1 MELNVWEGEYKA
13 VPTNQ
18 LLDTTK
24 NGGDE
29 VLNLSSSGA
38 TQPVTYS
45 WENITVFYETT
56 PGNCLTRLCKK
67 SPPIRKKIL
76 DNVTGIVRPGEFLAI
91 MGASGAG
98 KTTLLNCLTFR
109 NSGQLKISGER
120 YLNGAKV
127 NTDTLARISGYVQ
140 QDDLFISTLTV
151 HEHLRFQA
159 LLRMDTHLTYEER
172 MTRVEEV
179 INELGLTKC
188 SGSMIGHP
196 ERGIKGISG
205 GERKRLA
212 FASEVLTNPSLMFCD
227 EPTSGLDSYMAQ
239 NIVQVLKNIAS
250 TGKTVVCTIHQP
262 SSEVF
267 ALFDRILLMAEG
279 RTAFLGPVG
288 DALSFFSAQ
297 GMPCPPNYNP
307 ADYYIHTLATV
318 PGQEIESRKKSK
330 EICDAYESS
339 QAGQQILEIVK
350 ANRSFKLSESQ
361 EFPLDEV
368 NVRKSPYKASWFAQF
383 RAVFWRSLISVL
395 REPAVLR
402 VKAFQTIFI
411 SMLIALIYQGQTLQ
425 YDNVRN
431 IQGALFIFLTNMT
444 FQNVFGV
451 VNVITSELPIFLREH
466 FNGMYRTDIYFLCK
480 TLADLPVYVVFPFIF
495 VTIPYYA
502 IGLNPEAERFFIACG
517 IVILV
522 ANVATS
528 FGYMISCL
536 AGSTQV
542 ALAMAAPLI
551 IPLLLFGGFFLQ
563 NGAVPIYFD
572 WMRYISWFMYGNE
585 ALSINQWVGVRFNDT
600 VCPNGVCTG
609 EQILKNFDF
618 DPNLFY
624 RDIGGLCGL
633 IVGFR
638 FLAFFALLSKTY
650 RKN

>member
-1 MELNVWEGEYKA
+1 
-13 VPTNQ
+13 
-18 LLDTTK
+18 
-24 NGGDE
+24 
-29 VLNLSSSGA
+29 
-38 TQPVTYS
+38 
-45 WENITVFYETT
+45 
-56 PGNCLTRLCKK
+56 
-67 SPPIRKKIL
+67 
-76 DNVTGIVRPGEFLAI
+76 
-91 MGASGAG
+91 
-98 KTTLLNCLTFR
+98 
-109 NSGQLKISGER
+109 
-120 YLNGAKV
+120 
-127 NTDTLARISGYVQ
+127 
-140 QDDLFISTLTV
+140 
-151 HEHLRFQA
+151 
-159 LLRMDTHLTYEER
+159 
-172 MTRVEEV
+172 
-179 INELGLTKC
+179 
-188 SGSMIGHP
+188 
-196 ERGIKGISG
+196 
-205 GERKRLA
+205 
-212 FASEVLTNPSLMFCD
+212 
-227 EPTSGLDSYMAQ
+227 
-239 NIVQVLKNIAS
+239 
-250 TGKTVVCTIHQP
+250 
-262 SSEVF
+262 
-267 ALFDRILLMAEG
+267 
-279 RTAFLGPVG
+279 
-288 DALSFFSAQ
+288 
-297 GMPCPPNYNP
+297 
-307 ADYYIHTLATV
+307 
-318 PGQEIESRKKSK
+318 
-330 EICDAYESS
+330 
-339 QAGQQILEIVK
+339 
-350 ANRSFKLSESQ
+350 
-361 EFPLDEV
+361 
-368 NVRKSPYKASWFAQF
+368 
-383 RAVFWRSLISVL
+383 
-395 REPAVLR
+395 
-402 VKAFQTIFI
+402 
-411 SMLIALIYQGQTLQ
+411 MLIALIYQGQTLQ